1 MPQPSEWN
9 IPVCEN
15 ESCSSE
21 LEQALIDAVQAPE
34 IRHREDFRAISI
46 TNGICASCISLLI
59 Y

>member
-9 IPVCEN
+9 MLVWEN
-15 ESCSSE
+15 ESRSSE
-21 LEQALIDAVQAPE
+21 LELAVIDAVQAPE
-34 IRHREDFRAISI
+34 TRHREDFQAISI